1 VADNQTSGTAVADD
15 QDWEYKPPALKA
27 AAAPNSFR
35 TGTGTPD
42 DEWEYSPPKPAPAP
56 KPVPQE
62 LKDAAAGKPAAPS
75 LTAPIDTE
83 AKNPVSRTLSSAGG
97 TVIGALSHPIDTAK
111 GALESLGDVATLG
124 LTQGSPIGESVK
136 AWANPK
142 TRPTWEGIKS
152 VLPEALGQGIGN
164 VALGE
169 VAGAVVPPVARAT
182 TRGIGKVA
190 DVARDKAFT
199 PPVPPGFT
207 GIAAENLAEPIVRRG
222 AEKIFRGVRPPG
234 GDIQFRENL
243 AKALP
248 DLAEIE
254 RAAPLGKSGTKGG
267 VVNPDMRI
275 RQTVD
280 NIDNRL
286 DTIWKEQRQPQIDR
300 NADAHTITR
309 EQLLGKLE
317 PDEVKA
323 IEKKLDTTIPENMN
337 LQEADNMLKTVNARL
352 RKVEGM
358 DPQSQALAKE
368 LSPTLENLDAMKKQL
383 HGAIGK
389 ALDDRGEA
397 GIREFN
403 QRYGALSEVRNGL
416 RTRMNP
422 IEANR
427 LLDDVRLRAG
437 TGGTVGILERLHIA
451 PSPGRLV
458 QKGLEALKRSDLRP
472 PPAPEPPANAP
483 RGLLPPPTPVL
494 APNVDTSG
502 PIRNAEP
509 PMVWTPE
516 MRDQIARQ
524 TAQPPPRTTGEVT
537 GIGSVQNPQAV
548 GPRGTAGT
556 RFAPKGLLPGP
567 IAGTPVPQVGGPT
580 PVGFPARIG
589 MFEGI
594 PNPQRAGPSWEP
606 LPTTPVTQAPPAGR
620 IPTPDLQRAAGPANK
635 PLEFKR
641 TDKAPEP
648 TVKKMTS
655 PADRYKAIIE
665 DPKATEEQKVEAQK
679 NLDALNKKR

>member
-1 VADNQTSGTAVADD
+1 MGGVAQALTDKDFLTAQPDD
-15 QDWEYKPPALKA
+15 QKKYLSSVDPDFAKASPEDQDAYHAHVVRPAVMANNKA
-27 AAAPNSFR
+27 MNAQPTQREKTSQ
-35 TGTGTPD
+35 P
-42 DEWEYSPPKPAPAP
+42 ESK
-56 KPVPQE
+56 
-62 LKDAAAGKPAAPS
+62 

-83 AKNPVSRTLSSAGG
+83 AKNPVSRTLSSIGA
-97 TVIGALSHPIDTAK
+97 TVIGAPAAIGQTVLHPFDTATK
-111 GALESLGDVATLG
+111 MGQD
-124 LTQGSPIGESVK
+124 IGESLK
-136 AWANPK
+136 TWADPK

-152 VLPEALGQGIGN
+152 VLPEAIGQGIGN

-169 VAGAVVPPVARAT
+169 AAGAVVPKVVPPAVK
-182 TRGIGKVA
+182 GIAKIP
-190 DVARDKAFT
+190 DVIRDKAFT
-199 PPVPPGFT
+199 PPVAPGFT
-207 GIAAENLAEPIVRRG
+207 GIAAENLAEPLARRG
-222 AEKIFRGVRPPG
+222 AEKIFRGVRPAS

-254 RAAPLGKSGTKGG
+254 RGAPLGKSGTKGG
-267 VVNPDMRI
+267 VINPDMRI

-286 DTIWKEQRQPQIDR
+286 SDIWKEQRQPQIDR

-352 RKVEGM
+352 RRVEGM

-368 LSPTLENLDAMKKQL
+368 LSPTLEDLDGMKKTL

-389 ALDDRGEA
+389 ALEDRGEA

-416 RTRMNP
+416 RNRMNP

-472 PPAPEPPANAP
+472 PPTPEPPANAP
-483 RGLLPPPTPVL
+483 
-494 APNVDTSG
+494 SG
-502 PIRNAEP
+502 ASDG
-509 PMVWTPE
+509 VH
-516 MRDQIARQ
+516 A
-524 TAQPPPRTTGEVT
+524 
-537 GIGSVQNPQAV
+537 
-548 GPRGTAGT
+548 
-556 RFAPKGLLPGP
+556 
-567 IAGTPVPQVGGPT
+567 
-580 PVGFPARIG
+580 
-589 MFEGI
+589 
-594 PNPQRAGPSWEP
+594 
-606 LPTTPVTQAPPAGR
+606 
-620 IPTPDLQRAAGPANK
+620 
-635 PLEFKR
+635 
-641 TDKAPEP
+641 
-648 TVKKMTS
+648 
-655 PADRYKAIIE
+655 
-665 DPKATEEQKVEAQK
+665 
-679 NLDALNKKR
+679 

>member
-1 VADNQTSGTAVADD
+1 MGGVAQALTDKDFLTAQPDD
-15 QDWEYKPPALKA
+15 QKKYLSSVDPDFAKATPADQDAYHSHVVLPAVRANSAKMNAQPTQLEKA
-27 AAAPNSFR
+27 SQ
-35 TGTGTPD
+35 
-42 DEWEYSPPKPAPAP
+42 
-56 KPVPQE
+56 PQSTY
-62 LKDAAAGKPAAPS
+62 GK

-83 AKNPVSRTLSSAGG
+83 AKDPVSRTLSSAGA
-97 TVIGALSHPIDTAK
+97 TLAGAPEAAGNLILHPFDTATK
-111 GALESLGDVATLG
+111 MG
-124 LTQGSPIGESVK
+124 QGIGESLST
-136 AWANPK
+136 WANPK

-164 VALGE
+164 VAAGE
-169 VAGAVVPPVARAT
+169 IGGAAARAVVPPVVK
-182 TRGIGKVA
+182 GIGRIPDA
-190 DVARDKAFT
+190 IRDKAFT
-199 PPVPPGFT
+199 PPVPPGFEGT
-207 GIAAENLAEPIVRRG
+207 AATNLAEPLVRRG
-222 AEKIFRGVRPPG
+222 AEKIFRGAKPAG
-234 GDIQFRENL
+234 GDIDFRESL
-243 AKALP
+243 AKATP

-254 RAAPLGKSGTKGG
+254 RATPLGKSGTKGG
-267 VVNPDMRI
+267 IVKPDMRV

-280 NIDNRL
+280 NIDNKL
-286 DTIWKEQRQPQIDR
+286 SDIWKEQRQPQIDR
-300 NADAHTITR
+300 NAEAHTITR
-309 EQLLGKLE
+309 EQLLGRLE

-352 RKVEGM
+352 RRVEGM

-368 LSPTLENLDAMKKQL
+368 LSPTLEDLDGMKKQL

-389 ALDDRGEA
+389 TLEDRGEP

-403 QRYGALSEVRNGL
+403 QRYGALSDVRNLL

-422 IEANR
+422 IEATR
-427 LLDDVRLRAG
+427 MLDDIRLR
-437 TGGTVGILERLHIA
+437 GGSGGVGILERLHLS

-458 QKGLEALKRSDLRP
+458 QKGLEQLGRSDLKPTPTP
-472 PPAPEPPANAP
+472 PPPANAP
-483 RGLLPPPTPVL
+483 KGLLPPPTPVL

-524 TAQPPPRTTGEVT
+524 TAQPPPRAANEIT
-537 GIGSVQNPQAV
+537 GIGSIQNPQAV
-548 GPRGTAGT
+548 GTRGTAGT

-567 IAGTPVPQVGGPT
+567 IAGTPVPQVGNPA

-594 PNPQRAGPSWEP
+594 PNPQRAGPGWEP
-606 LPTTPVTQAPPAGR
+606 LPNTPITQAPPTGR
-620 IPTPDLQRAAGPANK
+620 VPSPGLQRPAGPGNK

-655 PADRYKAIIE
+655 PVDRYKAIIE